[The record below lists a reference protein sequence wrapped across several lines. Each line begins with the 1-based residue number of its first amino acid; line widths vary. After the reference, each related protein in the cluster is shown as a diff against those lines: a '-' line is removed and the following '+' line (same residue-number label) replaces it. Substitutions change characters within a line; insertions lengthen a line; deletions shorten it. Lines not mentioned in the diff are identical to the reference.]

1 MNVLGYHGSPHKF
14 EEFSFKKVSTEGGIS
29 GAGFGIYFSTS
40 KADALTYGENV
51 YTCML
56 QLKTNVDNHKVTFQP
71 QILKSI
77 LYACEAKKCSYYE
90 VEYFNH
96 KQTESEKDEFIRLM
110 LSNFD
115 SDTEIIADII
125 DKCFHG
131 QCGNLLEITDKY
143 GFSHTQD
150 FDSPDSPD
158 IMHYIVYDLGAIM
171 IQKVENLKT
180 M

>member
-1 MNVLGYHGSPHKF
+1 MMILAYHGSPNKF
-14 EEFSFKKVSTEGGIS
+14 ENFSFEKVGTEGGIT

-40 KADALTYGENV
+40 KADSLTYGENI

-71 QILKSI
+71 QILKAI
-77 LYACEAKKCSYYE
+77 LDTCEDKKHSYYE
-90 VEYFNH
+90 AEYFNH
-96 KQTESEKDEFIRLM
+96 KPTDSEKEEFIRIM
-110 LSNFD
+110 LNDFN
-115 SDTEIIADII
+115 SDTEILADII
-125 DKCFHG
+125 NECYKG

-158 IMHYIVYDLGAIM
+158 IMHYIVYDLDAIT

>member
-1 MNVLGYHGSPHKF
+1 MIQLAYHGSPHKF
-14 EEFSFKKVSTEGGIS
+14 TEFSFKKIGTEGGIS

-40 KADALTYGENV
+40 KADALTYGENI

-71 QILKSI
+71 QILKAI
-77 LYACEAKKCSYYE
+77 LDSCEAKKRSYYE

-96 KQTESEKDEFIRLM
+96 CPTEDEKEEFIKM
-110 LSNFD
+110 ILSDFN
-115 SDTEIIADII
+115 SDTEILADII

-131 QCGNLLEITDKY
+131 QCGDLLEITDKY

-150 FDSPDSPD
+150 YDSPDSPD
-158 IMHYIVYDLGAIM
+158 IMHYIVYDLMSIT
-171 IQKVENLKT
+171 IQKIENLKT
-180 M
+180 I